1 MLGIA
6 KILLI
11 SALYYTFYALVFL
24 NPVLIWLLWRKQNK
38 MATTFTAAIQ
48 QLTTDVQTLISETG
62 PAAVAAAVAAKDA
75 SDAAAVNALDA
86 TVKAAIT
93 PAPPAS

>member
-1 MLGIA
+1 MLGIV

-11 SALYYTFYALVFL
+11 SALYYTFYALVFI

-38 MATTFTAAIQ
+38 MATTF
-48 QLTTDVQTLISETG
+48 
-62 PAAVAAAVAAKDA
+62 
-75 SDAAAVNALDA
+75 
-86 TVKAAIT
+86 VKAAIT